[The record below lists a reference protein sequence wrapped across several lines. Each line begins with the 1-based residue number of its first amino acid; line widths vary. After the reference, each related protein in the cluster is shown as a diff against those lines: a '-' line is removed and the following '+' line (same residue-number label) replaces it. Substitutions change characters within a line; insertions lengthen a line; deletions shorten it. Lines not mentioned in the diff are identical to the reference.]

1 MRGRMM
7 EAPLL
12 VSSLIEHAGD
22 VYPDQEI
29 VTRTVEGPIH
39 RYTWSDARARA
50 RRLGS
55 SLVTQGIREGDRI
68 GTLAW
73 NTHRHLEVYYGVSG
87 MVEYATHSTRGYI
100 PLSWSTSLITR
111 RIAFCL

>member
-55 SLVTQGIREGDRI
+55 ALVTQGIREGDRI

-73 NTHRHLEVYYGVSG
+73 NTHRHLEVYYGVPG
-87 MVEYATHSTRGYI
+87 IGGVFH
-100 PLSWSTSLITR
+100 
-111 RIAFCL
+111 